1 MTERHKILTD
11 TKKLLRSVLNTCKDG
26 CQMENLDREY
36 RRMVGGPIPFMKL
49 GHHSLEDFLE
59 SARDTVLIES
69 NEKGAKIVKVKLDK
83 DIAHINKFI
92 QQQKGFDHHI
102 RKPQANQGGRNR
114 FSTSHRNF
122 SGSKMPP
129 YDVQSKIVSLVK
141 ETQVLIVDIKFSF
154 QLKCINLFP

>member
-11 TKKLLRSVLNTCKDG
+11 TKKLIRSVLNTCKDG
-26 CQMENLDREY
+26 CQMGNLDREY
-36 RRMVGGPIPFMKL
+36 KSMVGAPIPYRKL
-49 GHHSLEDFLE
+49 GYHSLENFLE
-59 SARDTVLIES
+59 SATDTVLIET
-69 NEKGAKIVKVKLDK
+69 NEKGTKMVKVKVDK

-92 QQQKGFDHHI
+92 QQQKQFDPT
-102 RKPQANQGGRNR
+102 RRPQTNQGGRNR

-122 SGSKMPP
+122 SGSKMPS